1 MEQTQY
7 PMKTGTLGGTL
18 LVLLMHIGLED
29 VGKTMM
35 LAGIGASV
43 SFVVTLGWKWMV
55 QTIRKKRV

>member
-1 MEQTQY
+1 
-7 PMKTGTLGGTL
+7 MKTGTLGGTL